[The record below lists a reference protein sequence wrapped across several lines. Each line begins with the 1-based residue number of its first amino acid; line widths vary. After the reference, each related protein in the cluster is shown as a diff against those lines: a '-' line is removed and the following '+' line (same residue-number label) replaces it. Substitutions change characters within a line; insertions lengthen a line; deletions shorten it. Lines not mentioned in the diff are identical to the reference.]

1 MFLPYVSSPS
11 KLTPTNAVYKLP
23 ARKCALFLSCILA
36 IISFQNTKAQEPGA
50 ADDVVRIVTHL
61 VVFPIRVRDKRGQ
74 AVAGLTQNDLILK
87 DEDQAT
93 AGLYLYQG
101 ADRVSLVFALDQSGS
116 LREIMNQQRDAALA
130 LFSEFG
136 EKSQVAVM
144 RFAEQPKLAL
154 PFGRDLD
161 ATRAAFSASTA
172 SNQHTAI
179 FDAAAA
185 ATKLFETL
193 PRMRSERRLVILISD
208 GLDTASTIK
217 AATVIEAALKNQVTF
232 YVIHLPLF
240 TPRDGR
246 LKVRTPAKGF
256 RELAE
261 KTGGK
266 YFLVGNTASPLASR
280 ANIDLSPVFKAIEE
294 DLKSQYLLGFYT
306 KETSNDG
313 RVHRLVIG
321 LPPGVEYQF
330 GGFGYSQKHE
340 LFIAPTDSK
349 KTLDLLPPA

>member
-1 MFLPYVSSPS
+1 MSALCS
-11 KLTPTNAVYKLP
+11 LP
-23 ARKCALFLSCILA
+23 ALKCALLVSCILA
-36 IISFQNTKAQEPGA
+36 IVCFFPTAKAQE
-50 ADDVVRIVTHL
+50 ADRTDEVVRVDTHL
-61 VVFPIRVRDKRGQ
+61 VVLPIRVRDKRGQ
-74 AVAGLTQNDLILK
+74 TVAGLTQTDLTLK
-87 DEDQAT
+87 DDDNAT

-130 LFSEFG
+130 LFGQFG

-144 RFAEQPKLAL
+144 SFAEKPQVAI
-154 PFGRDLD
+154 PFGRDLE
-161 ATRAAFSASTA
+161 ATRAAFSPSTA
-172 SNQHTAI
+172 INQRTAI
-179 FDAAAA
+179 FNAAAA
-185 ATKLFETL
+185 AENLFQTL
-193 PRMRSERRLVILISD
+193 PRIRSERRLVILISD
-208 GLDTASTIK
+208 GLDTASTVK
-217 AATVIEAALKNQVTF
+217 PNAVIEAALKTQVTF

-246 LKVRTPAKGF
+246 LKVRPPAKGF

-266 YFLVGNTASPLASR
+266 YFLVGNTASPLASQ
-280 ANIDLSPVFKAIEE
+280 ANVDLSAVFKAIED

-306 KETSNDG
+306 KESANDG
-313 RVHRLVIG
+313 RMHRLIIG

-340 LFIAPTDSK
+340 IFIAPK
-349 KTLDLLPPA
+349 KQ

>member
-1 MFLPYVSSPS
+1 MPLPYVTSSP
-11 KLTPTNAVYKLP
+11 KLLPTNAIRRLP
-23 ARKCALFLSCILA
+23 AQTCALVLSWLLA
-36 IISFQNTKAQEPGA
+36 ITSFQNIQAQEPVS
-50 ADDVVRIVTHL
+50 ADEVVRIDTHL
-61 VVFPIRVRDKRGQ
+61 VVFPIRVRDKRGRT
-74 AVAGLTQNDLILK
+74 VGGLSENDVTVK
-87 DEDQAT
+87 DEDNAT
-93 AGLYLYQG
+93 TGLYLYHG

-116 LREIMNQQRDAALA
+116 LREIMNQQREAALA
-130 LFSEFG
+130 LFAQFG
-136 EKSQVAVM
+136 EKSQVAVL
-144 RFAEQPKLAL
+144 RFAQQPKLGL

-193 PRMRSERRLVILISD
+193 PRIRSERRLVILISD
-208 GLDTASTIK
+208 GLDTASTVRPRE
-217 AATVIEAALKNQVTF
+217 VIQAALKNQVTF

-240 TPRDGR
+240 TPSEGR
-246 LKVRTPAKGF
+246 LRVRTPAKGF

-266 YFLVGNTASPLASR
+266 YFLVGNTASPFASP
-280 ANIDLSPVFKAIEE
+280 ANTDLSAVFKAIEE

-306 KETSNDG
+306 KESSNDG
-313 RVHRLVIG
+313 RTHRLVVG
-321 LPPGVEYQF
+321 LPGGVEYQF

-340 LFIAPTDSK
+340 LFIAP
-349 KTLDLLPPA
+349 PAPTKP

>member
-1 MFLPYVSSPS
+1 MSVPSETSSS
-11 KLTPTNAVYKLP
+11 KLTSTNAVYLLP
-23 ARKCALFLSCILA
+23 VRKCALLLSFILA
-36 IISFQNTKAQEPGA
+36 ITWLPNTTTKAQEPEA
-50 ADDVVRIVTHL
+50 ADEVLRIDTHL

-74 AVAGLTQNDLILK
+74 VVAGLTQNDLTLK
-87 DEDQAT
+87 DEDNAT
-93 AGLYLYQG
+93 SGLYLYRG

-130 LFSEFG
+130 LFGQFG
-136 EKSQVAVM
+136 EKSQVAVI
-144 RFAEQPKLAL
+144 RFAERPQLAI

-161 ATRAAFSASTA
+161 ATRAAFSASA
-172 SNQHTAI
+172 AVNQHTAI
-179 FDAAAA
+179 FDAAGAA
-185 ATKLFETL
+185 VKLFETL
-193 PRMRSERRLVILISD
+193 PRLRSERRLVILISD
-208 GLDTASTIK
+208 GLDTASAVK
-217 AATVIEAALKNQVTF
+217 PAAAIEAALKNQVTF

-266 YFLVGNTASPLASR
+266 YFLVGDVASPLTSQ

-306 KETSNDG
+306 KETANDG
-313 RVHRLVIG
+313 RMHRLVIG
-321 LPPGVEYQF
+321 LPAGVEYQV

-340 LFIAPTDSK
+340 FFSAPSAPK
-349 KTLDLLPPA
+349 KP